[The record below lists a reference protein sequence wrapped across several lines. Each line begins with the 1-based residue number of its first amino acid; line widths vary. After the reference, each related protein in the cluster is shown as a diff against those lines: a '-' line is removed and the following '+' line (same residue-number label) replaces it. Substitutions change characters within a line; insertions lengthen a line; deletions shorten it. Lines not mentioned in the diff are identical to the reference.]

1 MLLNKKGQFMGGG
14 SSRPSVALTVFLGL
28 IGIVIGGLAI
38 VSSLGIVLPV
48 PAIIY
53 NPLVVKVLIVIAG
66 LLLLVRS
73 FTIMRTASI
82 LNPGSTGI
90 GSLVAGILLAVIGA
104 LPLLYDLNLLSF
116 LPFIPKLSIPPIVLG
131 IILAGYGLWLLVDAF
146 KLFRLRSMGYA

>member
-1 MLLNKKGQFMGGG
+1 MLLDKKAQFMGGG
-14 SSRPSVALTVFLGL
+14 SRPSLALTVLLGI
-28 IGIVIGGLAI
+28 IGVVIGGLAI
-38 VSSLGIVLPV
+38 VSSLGMSPPV
-48 PAIIY
+48 PAIVY
-53 NPLVVKVLIVIAG
+53 NPLVVKVFIVLAG
-66 LLLLVRS
+66 LLLLLRS

-82 LNPGSTGI
+82 LQPGATGI
-90 GSLVAGILLAVIGA
+90 GSLVAGILLAIIGV